1 MFLSA
6 NVGFSYL
13 LELLKLRN
21 LSEITYYWN
30 NFCNL
35 NPALVKRHWLN
46 NAFAGNRAFATA
58 WEYGITLIIK

>member
-21 LSEITYYWN
+21 LSEITYY
-30 NFCNL
+30 
-35 NPALVKRHWLN
+35 
-46 NAFAGNRAFATA
+46 
-58 WEYGITLIIK
+58 